1 MNREEFLAGLKTA
14 LNGNIDSA
22 LVQENLEY
30 YNQYIM
36 EEMQKGKSE
45 QEVIQMLGEPW
56 ILARTIIDACD
67 GTDRETVYEAGGN
80 TDSYTKQKRK
90 ERVESSVA
98 GLLRMDTWWK
108 KLLGLLVVVMIVL
121 LIVSIVTGLVRL
133 MLPLIVPV
141 AMVALLI
148 RLIGNRKS

>member
-80 TDSYTKQKRK
+80 TDSYTKQERK

-108 KLLGLLVVVMIVL
+108 KLLLAICVVGIICIIFAIISGFVSLVAPILIPVLIIVF
-121 LIVSIVTGLVRL
+121 
-133 MLPLIVPV
+133 
-141 AMVALLI
+141 LI
-148 RLIGNRKS
+148 RMIQNTKR